1 VARRPHLFAVAL
13 CACGPLARP
22 APGGAPAP
30 APESSTDGEIVE
42 RAPCPFPGDVAA
54 FTAEVEDY
62 LTEDLTLAGLDAEL
76 AARPIVTLFPPSDH
90 ARLVDAA
97 GAGRCERVVYR
108 SGELRVVGFVLRPPG
123 PAPRDGHPVILWLRG
138 GNREFGRIGPYHLA
152 QMLDLADAG
161 FVIVATQYRGVDGGD
176 GADELAGRD
185 VADVHALVP
194 LARGLP
200 DVDATRLFLLGN
212 SRGAISGLVA
222 MRQGLPVRAA
232 AFRGGVYD
240 LERAVRERPDLEPV
254 YGELIPEWTS
264 DRAGALRRRSAIRW
278 LGSLH
283 APILLLHGRQDWR
296 VSLDSA
302 LAFHLALDQTDL
314 EHALVIYERD
324 EHQLAFHRRAWLAEA
339 TSWFRRHG
347 AFAGAPTPPAP
358 AGATTP
364 APPTR

>member
-1 VARRPHLFAVAL
+1 MARRPYLLALAL
-13 CACGPLARP
+13 CACGAASRL
-22 APGGAPAP
+22 APAP
-30 APESSTDGEIVE
+30 APTPEPPADGQILE
-42 RAPCPFPGDVAA
+42 RAPCPVTGDGAA
-54 FTAEVEDY
+54 FTAAIETY
-62 LTEDLTLAGLDAEL
+62 LTPEMTQAGLEAEL
-76 AARPIVTLFPPSDH
+76 AARPIATLFPPSDH

-108 SGELRVVGFVLRPPG
+108 SGDLRVVGFVVRPPG
-123 PAPRDGHPVILWLRG
+123 PAPASGHPVIVWLRG
-138 GNREFGRIGPYHLA
+138 GNRELGKVNPFHLA
-152 QMLDLADAG
+152 HMLDLADQG
-161 FVIVATQYRGVDGGD
+161 FVVVATQYRGVDGGE
-176 GADELAGRD
+176 GHDEFGGRD

-200 DVDATRLFLLGN
+200 DADATRLFLLGG

-240 LERAVRERPDLEPV
+240 LERLIRERPELEPIYV
-254 YGELIPEWTS
+254 EIVPEWTA

-278 LGSLH
+278 VGMLD
-283 APILLLHGRQDWR
+283 APILLLHARQDWR
-296 VSLDSA
+296 ASLDGA

-347 AFAGAPTPPAP
+347 AFGDGPSPPAP
-358 AGATTP
+358 AAATTP